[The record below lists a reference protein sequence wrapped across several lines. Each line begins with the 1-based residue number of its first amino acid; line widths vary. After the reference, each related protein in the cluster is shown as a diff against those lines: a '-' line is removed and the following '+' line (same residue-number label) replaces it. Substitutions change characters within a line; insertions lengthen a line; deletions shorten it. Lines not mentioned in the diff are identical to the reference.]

1 MLETAPATRSQ
12 TGRHRGRGRNRGS
25 GRGRHNAPRHSDA
38 ATERNQAARPS
49 PSPSRPEPVVAAS
62 SGIEQ
67 AAPPRDGQSSRER
80 GRGRGRQGGGRRGR
94 GGTGQRSMV
103 VSHRGGRG
111 PPQVPG
117 PGGSGSSEP
126 GLRVTAPEFVPG
138 QPVAVAGLTTSSAST
153 TATALGDR
161 SSRRQAAAPAQK
173 QRAGPPSRVP
183 KSTAPD
189 LTTRIHEDINN
200 HEYECVIC
208 TNEVLRNSKVW
219 ACPICWTVTH
229 LHCVKKWHAN
239 QAKEKQED
247 QERGQNQE
255 IKDCWRCPGC
265 NSTLIEQPGPYRCWC
280 GKDTDPKPIA
290 GLPPHSCGQTCSKSR
305 DTCPH
310 RCSLMCHAGPCP
322 PCTLMGPT
330 QACFCGKNTSTKRCS
345 ETDYG
350 KGWSCQ
356 EPCGDLLPCGQH
368 TCTQPCHAG
377 LCGACEIPMLSACYC
392 GKEQREMPCSQRDDV
407 LESFDHGQR
416 KSTSPS
422 PESDSGRWFEGSFR
436 CSNLC
441 SRPYDCGLHTCQK
454 PCHPQDEATAHCP
467 FSPDVVTHCPCG
479 KTTLESMSVAPRQAC
494 QDPVPHCDKP
504 CNKVL
509 ACGHRCPDRCH
520 TGSCAPCTQHVDV
533 TCRCGRTTGR
543 SMCHQGHV
551 EHPLCFRVCRTKL
564 NCGRHECS
572 ERCCSGERK
581 AAERRKQ
588 KRTSADENYEPEH
601 ICLQVCGRP
610 LKCGMHTCQQLCHKG
625 PCMSCPEAIFDE
637 ISCSCGRTVLQPPQ
651 PCGTKV
657 PECRFPCTRPRPCGH
672 PAVQHQCHSD
682 DTPCPK
688 CPFLVERPCICGK
701 QTLRNQPCW
710 FEDARCGL
718 PCGKKLKCGAHECRK
733 PCHKPGECED
743 AEFSGSHCPQRCG
756 KTRKSCEHACEEQCH
771 APYPCKEDKPC
782 QYKTFITCPCQRRK
796 QEVRCQ
802 ATKLSPWSTRETTLE
817 CDDECL
823 RLQRNRKLAEAL
835 DIDPD
840 AHSDDH
846 IPYGDF
852 TLKFFRDNTKWA
864 QEKEREFRDFAA
876 APEEKRLRFRPM
888 PSHQRAFLHA
898 LAEDFGLDSE
908 SQDPEPHR
916 HVCIFKT
923 PRFVSAPHKTLAQ
936 CLRIAKAASTLAAGA
951 SSLRPAA
958 AVEKQ
963 APQQAFNALLLR
975 NPRFGLTI
983 DELNA
988 ALSTH
993 LASSS
998 RSTGPALT
1006 YTTSFLPSS
1015 EKVLIKATPVLTA
1028 AAVATSLAPT
1038 PQEVESILSKL
1049 KVAVAQTVSR
1059 LGLAG
1064 AVSLCHVDT
1073 VLGQHVIT
1081 RGEDQ
1086 PAAGDAS
1093 GWSAVASRGSW
1104 KKVARMR
1111 APAAAALQPA
1121 VASGFVALRKLE
1133 VKKKN
1138 KKEEAAPQEKEEAKE
1153 ETVVDDWRAAAEE
1166 EEEKG
1171 KTDGS
1176 ESGGQGSA
1184 SEDGSVENGRNDS
1197 SAATVQRAEGGEGQ
1211 DETRQG
1217 GLKQVEPE
1225 NAVPGVAM
1233 DV

>member
-1 MLETAPATRSQ
+1 MSESAPATSSR
-12 TGRHRGRGRNRGS
+12 TAHHRGRGRHRGGL
-25 GRGRHNAPRHSDA
+25 GRGRHTRPRQSNVL
-38 ATERNQAARPS
+38 TERNQAPRPE
-49 PSPSRPEPVVAAS
+49 PSLSRPEPVVAAQS
-62 SGIEQ
+62 EIEQ
-67 AAPPRDGQSSRER
+67 AASPRDGRSTR
-80 GRGRGRQGGGRRGR
+80 GREGGRARQASGRRGR
-94 GGTGQRSMV
+94 AGTGQRSIV

-111 PPQVPG
+111 PPPVPG
-117 PGGSGSSEP
+117 RGGSNSAGS

-138 QPVAVAGLTTSSAST
+138 QPVAVSGLATSSEST
-153 TATALGDR
+153 TATAHSHR
-161 SSRRQAAAPAQK
+161 SFQQQAAAPPQK
-173 QRAGPPSRVP
+173 PRAAPPRESA
-183 KSTAPD
+183 KSAAPD

-219 ACPICWTVTH
+219 SCSICWTVTH
-229 LHCVKKWHAN
+229 LHCVKRWHAN
-239 QAKEKQED
+239 QTKERE
-247 QERGQNQE
+247 ENQE
-255 IKDCWRCPGC
+255 NKGWRCPGC
-265 NSTLIEQPGPYRCWC
+265 NSTLIEEPGPYHCWC
-280 GKDTDPKPIA
+280 GKDIDPKPIA

-310 RCSLMCHAGPCP
+310 KCSLMCHAGPCP

-377 LCGACEIPMLSACYC
+377 LCGACEIPMLSTCYC
-392 GKEQREMPCSQRDDV
+392 GKEQREMPCNQRDDV
-407 LESFDHGQR
+407 LESFDYGQL
-416 KSTSPS
+416 KSASLS
-422 PESDSGRWFEGSFR
+422 PEPDSHGWFEGSFR

-441 SRPYDCGLHTCQK
+441 GRVYDCGFHTCQK

-467 FSPDVVTHCPCG
+467 FSPDIVSHCPCG
-479 KTTLESMSVAPRQAC
+479 KTTLESMSVAPRMSC
-494 QDPVPHCDKP
+494 QDPIPHCDKP

-520 TGSCAPCTQHVDV
+520 VGSCAPCTQYIDV
-533 TCRCGRTTGR
+533 TCRCRRTAAR
-543 SMCHQGHV
+543 SVCHQGNV
-551 EHPLCFRVCRTKL
+551 EHPLCFRVCRAKL
-564 NCGRHECS
+564 NCGRHECG
-572 ERCCSGERK
+572 ERCCSGEKK

-588 KRTSADENYEPEH
+588 KRTGVDENYEPEH
-601 ICLQVCGRP
+601 ICLQVCGRE

-625 PCMSCPEAIFDE
+625 PCLSCREAIFDE

-651 PCGTKV
+651 PCGTRP
-657 PECRFPCTRPRPCGH
+657 PECRFPCTRARPCGH
-672 PAVQHQCHSD
+672 PAVQHQCHPD
-682 DTPCPK
+682 RTPCPK
-688 CPFLVERPCICGK
+688 CPFLVEKPCICGK
-701 QTLRNQPCW
+701 RTLKNQPCW

-743 AEFSGSHCPQRCG
+743 AGVSGSYCPQRCG
-756 KTRKSCEHACEEQCH
+756 KVRKSCEHACDEQCH

-782 QYKTFITCPCQRRK
+782 QYKTFVTCPCQRRK

-802 ATKLSPWSTRETTLE
+802 ATKSSPWSTREITLE

-840 AHSDDH
+840 THSHDH

-852 TLKFFRDNTKWA
+852 TLKFFRENTKWA
-864 QEKEREFRDFAA
+864 QEKEREFRAFAA
-876 APEEKRLRFRPM
+876 APQEKRLRFKPM

-936 CLRIAKAASTLAAGA
+936 CLRIAKAASNLGTGA

-958 AVEKQ
+958 PPGPQKQ
-963 APQQAFNALLLR
+963 VSSQAFNALLLR
-975 NPRFGLTI
+975 NPRFGLTV

-988 ALSTH
+988 ALATD
-993 LASSS
+993 LASS
-998 RSTGPALT
+998 RTGPALT

-1015 EKVLIKATPVLTA
+1015 EEVLIKATPVLTA
-1028 AAVATSLAPT
+1028 AAVATSLAPA
-1038 PQEVESILSKL
+1038 PQEVEPTLSKL
-1049 KVAVAQTVSR
+1049 KIAVAQTVSR

-1064 AVSLCHVDT
+1064 AVSLCHVDG
-1073 VLGQHVIT
+1073 VAGQNVIT
-1081 RGEDQ
+1081 RREDD
-1086 PAAGDAS
+1086 AAGGDAG

-1104 KKVARMR
+1104 KKVARLR
-1111 APAAAALQPA
+1111 AAAAVPQPA

-1133 VKKKN
+1133 SRKKK
-1138 KKEEAAPQEKEEAKE
+1138 KMEAEAEAAAPQGKEE
-1153 ETVVDDWRAAAEE
+1153 ETVVDDWLAAVE

-1176 ESGGQGSA
+1176 QSGHWERG
-1184 SEDGSVENGRNDS
+1184 
-1197 SAATVQRAEGGEGQ
+1197 
-1211 DETRQG
+1211 
-1217 GLKQVEPE
+1217 
-1225 NAVPGVAM
+1225 
-1233 DV
+1233 